1 MPLVDMR
8 DMLNHAY
15 QNNYAIGGFGLVSL
29 DFLEAIIMTAE
40 FCRSPVILNL
50 SEPLFRQYDFSL
62 ILPAVERAAHHAK
75 VPIAI
80 HFDHAKKDESIVQ
93 AINLGCNSVMLDV
106 SSETFPV
113 NITQTSQITEIAH
126 ACGTAVEGALG
137 FVGGSEGENAT
148 NHLGEVI
155 YTSAEEAK
163 VYIERTHVD
172 FLAVSIG
179 TIHGRQP
186 NRSPKLDFKRLKR
199 INDELGIPLVLHGGS
214 GLVEEQYHKLILN
227 GIAKINCYTEL
238 SDIAAA
244 AIRSNVQ
251 TRNRKGYIESLHG
264 VKDCLHEQIKLY
276 MHLWGSAGRAAE
288 VLIQCRPCQSVEQI
302 IICNV
307 ESRYLQQFDTLTELA
322 RKTLT
327 TIPGVRQLF
336 SGWALSEAEQ
346 YHFCWRIQLAHA
358 DVISSYQSHP
368 HYNAFYSQISHSTD
382 PKKINITFVST
393 LSSTNHQLKE
403 SQMHNLSL
411 NPVAA
416 EL

>member
-50 SEPLFRQYDFSL
+50 SEPLFHQHDFSL
-62 ILPAVERAAHHAK
+62 IMPAVERAAHHAK
-75 VPIAI
+75 VPVAI
-80 HFDHAKKDESIVQ
+80 HFDHAKKHESIVQ

-113 NITQTSQITEIAH
+113 NIIQTSRVTEIAH
-126 ACGTAVEGALG
+126 ACGTAVEGILG
-137 FVGGSEGENAT
+137 FVGGSEGENAN
-148 NHLGEVI
+148 NHLGEAI

-163 VYIERTHVD
+163 AYIERTHVD

-227 GIAKINCYTEL
+227 GVAKINCYTEL

-251 TRNRKGYIESLHG
+251 TRNKKGYIESLHC

-288 VLIQCRPCQSVEQI
+288 VLIQCRAWQPVEQI
-302 IICNV
+302 IIYTIDN
-307 ESRYLQQFDTLTELA
+307 RYLNQLDSLMEQGQ
-322 RKTLT
+322 KTLMI
-327 TIPGVRQLF
+327 IPGVRHVF
-336 SGWALSEAEQ
+336 SGWALSESNQ
-346 YHFCWRIQLAHA
+346 YRLCWRVQLAHA
-358 DVISSYQSHP
+358 DVINNYQSHP
-368 HYNAFYSQISHSTD
+368 EYDVFFNQLSRSVD
-382 PKKINITFVST
+382 PEKINLTFTSV
-393 LSSTNHQLKE
+393 
-403 SQMHNLSL
+403 
-411 NPVAA
+411 
-416 EL
+416 

>member
-29 DFLEAIIMTAE
+29 DFLEAIVMTAE

-50 SEPLFRQYDFSL
+50 SEPLFHQHDFSL
-62 ILPAVERAAHHAK
+62 IMPAVERAAHHAK
-75 VPIAI
+75 VPVAI
-80 HFDHAKKDESIVQ
+80 HFDHAKKHESIVQ

-113 NITQTSQITEIAH
+113 NITQTSRITEIAH
-126 ACGTAVEGALG
+126 ACGTAVEGILG
-137 FVGGSEGENAT
+137 FVGGSEGENAN
-148 NHLGEVI
+148 NHLGEAI

-163 VYIERTHVD
+163 AYIERTHVD

-227 GIAKINCYTEL
+227 GVAKINCYTEL

-244 AIRSNVQ
+244 AIHSNVQ
-251 TRNRKGYIESLHG
+251 TRNKKGYIESLHG

-288 VLIQCRPCQSVEQI
+288 VLIQCRAWQPVEQI
-302 IICNV
+302 IIYTIDN
-307 ESRYLQQFDTLTELA
+307 RYLDQLDSLMEQGQ
-322 RKTLT
+322 KTLMI
-327 TIPGVRQLF
+327 IPGVRHVF
-336 SGWALSEAEQ
+336 SGWALSESNQ
-346 YHFCWRIQLAHA
+346 YRLCWRVQLAHT
-358 DVISSYQSHP
+358 DVINNYQSHP
-368 HYNAFYSQISHSTD
+368 EYDVFFNQLSRSAD
-382 PKKINITFVST
+382 PETINLTFTSV
-393 LSSTNHQLKE
+393 
-403 SQMHNLSL
+403 
-411 NPVAA
+411 
-416 EL
+416 

>member
-8 DMLNHAY
+8 DMLDHAY

-50 SEPLFRQYDFSL
+50 SEPLFHQHDFSL
-62 ILPAVERAAHHAK
+62 IMPAVERAAHHAK
-75 VPIAI
+75 VPVAI
-80 HFDHAKKDESIVQ
+80 HFDHAKKHESIVQ

-113 NITQTSQITEIAH
+113 NIIQTSRVTEIAH
-126 ACGTAVEGALG
+126 ACGTAVEGILG
-137 FVGGSEGENAT
+137 FVGGSEGENAN
-148 NHLGEVI
+148 NHLGEAI

-163 VYIERTHVD
+163 AYIERTHVD

-227 GIAKINCYTEL
+227 GVAKINCYTEL

-244 AIRSNVQ
+244 VIRSNVQ
-251 TRNRKGYIESLHG
+251 TRNKKGYVESLHG

-288 VLIQCRPCQSVEQI
+288 VLIQCRAWQPVEQI
-302 IICNV
+302 IIYTIDN
-307 ESRYLQQFDTLTELA
+307 RYLNQLDSLMEQGQ
-322 RKTLT
+322 KTLMI
-327 TIPGVRQLF
+327 IPGVRHVF
-336 SGWALSEAEQ
+336 SGWALSESNQ
-346 YHFCWRIQLAHA
+346 YRLCWRVQLAHA
-358 DVISSYQSHP
+358 DVINNYQSHP
-368 HYNAFYSQISHSTD
+368 EYDVFFNQLSRSVD
-382 PKKINITFVST
+382 PEKINLTFTSV
-393 LSSTNHQLKE
+393 
-403 SQMHNLSL
+403 
-411 NPVAA
+411 
-416 EL
+416 

>member
-50 SEPLFRQYDFSL
+50 SEPLFHQHDFSL
-62 ILPAVERAAHHAK
+62 IMPAVERAAHNAK

-80 HFDHAKKDESIVQ
+80 HFDHAIKHESIVQ
-93 AINLGCNSVMLDV
+93 AINLGCNSVMLDA

-113 NITQTSQITEIAH
+113 NITQTSQVTKIAH
-126 ACGTAVEGALG
+126 ACGTAVEGILG
-137 FVGGSEGENAT
+137 FVGGSEGENAIS
-148 NHLGEVI
+148 HLGEAI
-155 YTSAEEAK
+155 YTLAEEAK
-163 VYIERTHVD
+163 AYIERTHVD

-179 TIHGRQP
+179 TTHGRQP
-186 NRSPKLDFKRLKR
+186 NRSTKLDFKRLKR

-227 GIAKINCYTEL
+227 GVAKINCYTEL

-251 TRNRKGYIESLHG
+251 TRNKKGYIESLQG
-264 VKDCLHEQIKLY
+264 VKDSLHEQIKLY

-288 VLIQCRPCQSVEQI
+288 VLIQCRPWHSVEQI
-302 IICNV
+302 IICTI
-307 ESRYLQQFDTLTELA
+307 ESRYLQQFDTLTEQA
-322 RKTLT
+322 RKTLM
-327 TIPGVRQLF
+327 TIPGVRQVF
-336 SGWALSEAEQ
+336 SGWALSEPGQ
-346 YHFCWRIQLAHA
+346 YRLCWRIQLAHA
-358 DVISSYQSHP
+358 DVTNSYQSHP
-368 HYNAFYSQISHSTD
+368 QYNAFYNQISRSTNTE
-382 PKKINITFVST
+382 KINFTFVST
-393 LSSTNHQLKE
+393 LLGTEHQLKE
-403 SQMHNLSL
+403 SVN
-411 NPVAA
+411 A
-416 EL
+416 

>member
-8 DMLNHAY
+8 DMLDHAY

-50 SEPLFRQYDFSL
+50 SEPLFHQHDFSL
-62 ILPAVERAAHHAK
+62 IMPAVERAAHHAK
-75 VPIAI
+75 VPVAI
-80 HFDHAKKDESIVQ
+80 HFDHAKKHESIVQ

-113 NITQTSQITEIAH
+113 NIIQTSRVTEIAH
-126 ACGTAVEGALG
+126 ACGTAVEGILG
-137 FVGGSEGENAT
+137 FVGGSEGENAN
-148 NHLGEVI
+148 NHLGEAI

-163 VYIERTHVD
+163 AYIERTHVD

-227 GIAKINCYTEL
+227 GVAKINCYTEL

-244 AIRSNVQ
+244 VIRSNVQ
-251 TRNRKGYIESLHG
+251 TRNKKGYIESLHG

-288 VLIQCRPCQSVEQI
+288 VLIQCRAWQPVEQI
-302 IICNV
+302 IIYTIDN
-307 ESRYLQQFDTLTELA
+307 RYLNQLDSLMEQGQ
-322 RKTLT
+322 KTLMI
-327 TIPGVRQLF
+327 IPGVRHVF
-336 SGWALSEAEQ
+336 SGWALSESNQ
-346 YHFCWRIQLAHA
+346 YRLCWRVQLAHA
-358 DVISSYQSHP
+358 DVINNYQSHP
-368 HYNAFYSQISHSTD
+368 EYDIFFNQLSRSVD
-382 PKKINITFVST
+382 PEKINLTFTSV
-393 LSSTNHQLKE
+393 
-403 SQMHNLSL
+403 
-411 NPVAA
+411 
-416 EL
+416 

>member
-50 SEPLFRQYDFSL
+50 SEPLFHQHDFSL
-62 ILPAVERAAHHAK
+62 IMPAVERAAHHAK
-75 VPIAI
+75 VPVAI
-80 HFDHAKKDESIVQ
+80 HFDHAKKHESIVQ

-113 NITQTSQITEIAH
+113 NITQTSRITEIAH
-126 ACGTAVEGALG
+126 ACGTAVEGILG
-137 FVGGSEGENAT
+137 FVGGSEGENAN
-148 NHLGEVI
+148 NHLGEAI

-163 VYIERTHVD
+163 AYIERTHVD

-227 GIAKINCYTEL
+227 GVAKINCYTEL

-251 TRNRKGYIESLHG
+251 TRNKKGYIESLHG

-288 VLIQCRPCQSVEQI
+288 VLIQCRAWQPVEQI
-302 IICNV
+302 IIYTIDN
-307 ESRYLQQFDTLTELA
+307 RYLDQLDSLMEQGQ
-322 RKTLT
+322 KTLMI
-327 TIPGVRQLF
+327 IPGVRHVF
-336 SGWALSEAEQ
+336 SGWALSESNQ
-346 YHFCWRIQLAHA
+346 YRLCWRVQLAHA
-358 DVISSYQSHP
+358 DVINNYQSHP
-368 HYNAFYSQISHSTD
+368 KYDVFFNQLSRSVD
-382 PKKINITFVST
+382 PEKINLTFTSV
-393 LSSTNHQLKE
+393 
-403 SQMHNLSL
+403 
-411 NPVAA
+411 
-416 EL
+416 

>member
-50 SEPLFRQYDFSL
+50 SEPLFHQHDFSL
-62 ILPAVERAAHHAK
+62 IMPAVERAAHHAK
-75 VPIAI
+75 VPVAI
-80 HFDHAKKDESIVQ
+80 HFDHAKKHESIVQ

-113 NITQTSQITEIAH
+113 NIIQTSRVTEIAH
-126 ACGTAVEGALG
+126 ACGTAVEGILG
-137 FVGGSEGENAT
+137 FVGGSEGENAN
-148 NHLGEVI
+148 NHLGEAI

-163 VYIERTHVD
+163 AYIERTHVD

-227 GIAKINCYTEL
+227 GVAKINCYTEL

-251 TRNRKGYIESLHG
+251 TRNKKGYIESLHG

-288 VLIQCRPCQSVEQI
+288 VLIQCRAWQPVEQI
-302 IICNV
+302 IIYTIDN
-307 ESRYLQQFDTLTELA
+307 RYLNQLDSLMEQGQ
-322 RKTLT
+322 KTLMI
-327 TIPGVRQLF
+327 IPGVRHVF
-336 SGWALSEAEQ
+336 SGWALSESNQ
-346 YHFCWRIQLAHA
+346 YRLCWRVQLAHA
-358 DVISSYQSHP
+358 DVINNYQSHP
-368 HYNAFYSQISHSTD
+368 EYDVFFNQLSRSVD
-382 PKKINITFVST
+382 PEKINLTFTSV
-393 LSSTNHQLKE
+393 
-403 SQMHNLSL
+403 
-411 NPVAA
+411 
-416 EL
+416 

>member
-29 DFLEAIIMTAE
+29 DFLEAIVMTAE

-50 SEPLFRQYDFSL
+50 SEPLFHQHDFSL
-62 ILPAVERAAHHAK
+62 IMPAVERAAHHAK
-75 VPIAI
+75 VPVAI
-80 HFDHAKKDESIVQ
+80 HFDHAKKHESIVQ

-113 NITQTSQITEIAH
+113 NITQTSRITEIAH
-126 ACGTAVEGALG
+126 ACGTAVEGILG
-137 FVGGSEGENAT
+137 FVGGSEGENAN
-148 NHLGEVI
+148 NHLGEAI

-163 VYIERTHVD
+163 AYIERTHVD

-227 GIAKINCYTEL
+227 GVAKINCYTEL

-251 TRNRKGYIESLHG
+251 TRNKKGYIESLHG

-288 VLIQCRPCQSVEQI
+288 VLIQCRAWQPVEQI
-302 IICNV
+302 IIYTIDN
-307 ESRYLQQFDTLTELA
+307 RYLDQLDSLMEQGQ
-322 RKTLT
+322 KTLMI
-327 TIPGVRQLF
+327 IPGVRHVF
-336 SGWALSEAEQ
+336 SGWALSESNQ
-346 YHFCWRIQLAHA
+346 YRLCWRVQLAHA
-358 DVISSYQSHP
+358 DVVNNYQSHP
-368 HYNAFYSQISHSTD
+368 EYDVFFNQLSRSVD
-382 PKKINITFVST
+382 PEKINLTFTSV
-393 LSSTNHQLKE
+393 
-403 SQMHNLSL
+403 
-411 NPVAA
+411 
-416 EL
+416 

>member
-8 DMLNHAY
+8 DMLDHAY

-50 SEPLFRQYDFSL
+50 SEPLFHQHDFSL
-62 ILPAVERAAHHAK
+62 IMPAVERAAHHAK
-75 VPIAI
+75 VPVAI
-80 HFDHAKKDESIVQ
+80 HFDHAKKHESIVQ

-113 NITQTSQITEIAH
+113 NIIQTSRVTEIAH
-126 ACGTAVEGALG
+126 ACGTAVEGILG
-137 FVGGSEGENAT
+137 FVGGSEGENAN
-148 NHLGEVI
+148 NHLGEAI

-163 VYIERTHVD
+163 AYIERTHVD

-227 GIAKINCYTEL
+227 GVAKINCYTEL

-244 AIRSNVQ
+244 VIRSNVQ
-251 TRNRKGYIESLHG
+251 TRNKKGYIESLHG

-288 VLIQCRPCQSVEQI
+288 VLIQCRAWQPVEQI
-302 IICNV
+302 IIYTIDN
-307 ESRYLQQFDTLTELA
+307 RYLNQLDSLMEQGQ
-322 RKTLT
+322 KTLMI
-327 TIPGVRQLF
+327 IPGVRHVF
-336 SGWALSEAEQ
+336 SGWALSESNQ
-346 YHFCWRIQLAHA
+346 YRLCWRVQLAHA
-358 DVISSYQSHP
+358 DVINNYQSHP
-368 HYNAFYSQISHSTD
+368 EYDVFFNQLSRSVD
-382 PKKINITFVST
+382 PEKINLTFTSV
-393 LSSTNHQLKE
+393 
-403 SQMHNLSL
+403 
-411 NPVAA
+411 
-416 EL
+416 